1 VVEGQV
7 VVAAGRRR
15 GDRRGAVPLDGMQ
28 ALTCAEVTDVM
39 GGRLGGMESPEV
51 LRPMTDDHVTAVL
64 RLNEDHVELLAPM
77 DGDRLASLRQ
87 WASRSDVIVCDDEI
101 AGFVLVFGPGTDYD
115 SENYRWF
122 TERFGDRFDY
132 LDRIV
137 IDDRF
142 RRRGLA
148 SAVYDE
154 IESAAASRERLVL
167 EVNIEPPNEP
177 SLAFHRRRGF
187 VEVGQLGPAGHRVSL
202 MAKSSPPKA
211 RDDS

>member
-1 VVEGQV
+1 
-7 VVAAGRRR
+7 
-15 GDRRGAVPLDGMQ
+15 
-28 ALTCAEVTDVM
+28 
-39 GGRLGGMESPEV
+39 
-51 LRPMTDDHVTAVL
+51 MTDDDVAAVL
-64 RLNEDHVELLAPM
+64 QLNADHVELLAPL
-77 DGDRLASLRQ
+77 DADRLASLRK
-87 WASRSDVIVCDDEI
+87 WAARSDVIQCDGEI

-148 SAVYDE
+148 SAVYDVVE
-154 IESAAASRERLVL
+154 AAAAARDRLVL
-167 EVNIEPPNEP
+167 EVNVDPPNEP

-187 VEVGQLGPAGHRVSL
+187 EEVGQRGPEGHRVSL

-211 RDDS
+211 RDEP

>member
-1 VVEGQV
+1 
-7 VVAAGRRR
+7 
-15 GDRRGAVPLDGMQ
+15 
-28 ALTCAEVTDVM
+28 
-39 GGRLGGMESPEV
+39 MESPRV
-51 LRPMTDDHVTAVL
+51 LRPMTDDDVPTVL
-64 RLNEDHVELLAPM
+64 QLNEDHVELLAPM
-77 DGDRLASLRQ
+77 DGERLARLRK
-87 WASRSDVIVCDDEI
+87 WAARSDVIECDDEI

-137 IDDRF
+137 ISDRF

-154 IESAAASRERLVL
+154 VEASAASRGRLVL
-167 EVNIEPPNEP
+167 EVNIDPPNEP
-177 SLAFHRRRGF
+177 SLAFHRGRGF

-202 MAKSSPPKA
+202 MARSSPPKA